1 MKTILKKA
9 KIYDSGA
16 PWHGQIR
23 DILIHDGVV
32 IRIEEKIEAEGDER
46 VISSSSLAVSPGWCD
61 LKANFRDPG
70 AEFKEDLESGS
81 RAALAGGFSYVGI
94 TTGTEPVIDNK
105 SQVRYISSR
114 NKPSGIVEL
123 MPQGAISKGLLGN
136 ELAEMYD
143 MHRHGVTFFNDDQK
157 CLSAG
162 LLYRALLYTKNFDS
176 RVVSFPMNYSMI
188 PNGQV
193 NEGLA
198 SMKTGLNG
206 IPAIGEAI
214 QIQRDL
220 RLLEYTEGKLHFTGI
235 STEESVQQIEAAKSK
250 GLNVTCDV
258 HAHQLLFTE
267 ADVLKFD
274 TQHKVMP
281 PLRTQ
286 KDLDALWKGLEQ
298 GTIDAIVSN
307 HQPETVEFKNVE
319 FDRAAFG
326 NSSIQSIFS
335 ALVTARP
342 DAVDT
347 IVQKLSCDARKLLL
361 GENYTGITLNKEA
374 DLTIFDTRERWR
386 FTVDQMESKSTN
398 DPFLNQDLNGKV
410 LGVIKGNFDNLK

>member
-9 KIYDSGA
+9 KIFDYGA
-16 PWHGQIR
+16 PWHGQKR
-23 DILIHDGVV
+23 DILIDHGVV
-32 IRIEEKIEAEGDER
+32 RRIEETIEDEGGAR
-46 VISSSSLAVSPGWCD
+46 IISSSSLAVSAGWCD

-70 AEFKEDLESGS
+70 EEFKEDLDSGT

-94 TTGTEPVIDNK
+94 ATGTEPVIDNK
-105 SQVRYISSR
+105 SQVSYISGR
-114 NKPSGIVEL
+114 NTPSGIVEL
-123 MPQGAISKGLLGN
+123 IPQGAISKGLIGN
-136 ELAEMYD
+136 QLAEMYD

-235 STEESVQQIEAAKSK
+235 STEESVRQIQAAKSK

-267 ADVLKFD
+267 AAVLGFD

-286 KDLDALWKGLEQ
+286 KDQDALWKGLEQ

-361 GENYTGITLNKEA
+361 GKDYTGIALDQEA
-374 DLTIFDTRERWR
+374 DITVFDTRKEWHY
-386 FTVDQMESKSTN
+386 TADLMQSKSAN
-398 DPFLNQDLNGKV
+398 DPFLDQKLRGKV